1 MTNGNTAPLYVLG
14 GTQNDSFEV
23 DHNVGMLYLAGDEGD
38 DTFLINTFL
47 VLKQN
52 PDKPDLVTNLTTLF
66 GGTGSN
72 RYQYL
77 QNAPVFINGGS
88 GYDTL
93 IIVGTPI
100 DDTFIVTD
108 TYIAGAGRLVNFTN
122 IEAIEVDGA
131 GGNDSIY
138 VMSTNPDLT
147 VTVNGGP
154 GDDVIHIG
162 GTPPPLVYAP
172 PPFTYTPPAYTVTS
186 LQVVMTTVTNN
197 YTTYTFHED
206 LLTWAAIGGTGNPNA
221 AATLLLDQAF
231 GITPGGTTTAT
242 FSGLSVSY
250 DWDIFDF
257 FDLLPSV
264 TVTLSGV
271 QVSYQVPTIRIFQRQ
286 IQPPPV
292 TITPAPVALMAPPS
306 LDASQVKSRVII
318 LGGNDFETNGDTVV
332 YENENGAADV
342 GQLVQRT
349 TPRMVEVGEQTD
361 GTPIFAQDTLGGVG
375 LTDTYLSL
383 ESTGLGISPA
393 GTMSVEK
400 TPYFG
405 IQMQGIEH
413 VQLRLSNA
421 AATFLIADNE
431 DCTGVDTTHQTCV
444 PDAGQLAAPT
454 VAVYGGTGNDTF
466 VIGGIGAATSVTGGG
481 GIDSTTV
488 EAPSGDLSGILGRL
502 TVDGD
507 DLLATQTTHVMPDN
521 SDPEHVLVQQFLNTS
536 ILVIPT
542 TQNGTGPDGQP
553 YYQAAWVPILCVD
566 TATATGTFCHDSS
579 SSALVGS
586 VEVRSAVIDGQGNLT
601 TVDVQQKGSLVYAQQ
616 EYGYQDFETLTLPV
630 YRFSLGLFGFYID
643 HITIDVPLFLNP
655 DGSSTTDDTG
665 VQKIVTAAFG
675 TTSPASAVPL
685 YLDDAGNETTSNTGI
700 PVIVPDGTYSDGRP
714 SHLEVY
720 VDPSFKNVLAPWG
733 TNLLSDGDFSQSVPS
748 NGAAN
753 GWTSTNIDG
762 NGGWFP
768 DYFILNSNGSA
779 STDPTISQS
788 LTNVNPGVTYQ
799 ITGYVTNVY
808 PQYGGSSP
816 NAFEI
821 AVNGQVVLAKSK
833 AQANGWTWFT
843 TTWTDVNTTTATL
856 SLIGEHGDDSSFAIT
871 DVAFQAQNTP
881 AYVTD
886 WANGTD
892 LCIDGSGREVAC
904 PAGPT
909 GGLRAS
915 IIPVYATQLTPFV
928 RTADVSRRACRTA
941 ARRSPATTRSTSR
954 RRTRP
959 A

>member
-1 MTNGNTAPLYVLG
+1 MENSTANNGNPYFRQPGYGEQWSSATVEDITGIFSSAQLTGGAGNNTMVVNAIDGRIVANGSTRTVTTWNGDAVLDNGGNTSGVALPEYYVITIVPGSTMGVDIVDSGGGSGTDDLVVFGSNQADNLTLGAAGQGAFAVGFIESTVTSTTMLSFQGVERLEIYALGGNDNVLSNDTAVTTVIDMGSGDDSLVVGTVPLIPDPGNRTLEYPNGVPVADVAHMTNGNTAPLYVLG

-138 VMSTNPDLT
+138 VMSTDPDLT

-206 LLTWAAIGGTGNPNA
+206 LFTWAAIGGTGNAQA

-242 FSGLSVSY
+242 FNGLSVSY
-250 DWDIFDF
+250 DWNIFDF

-306 LDASQVKSRVII
+306 LDASLVKSRVII

-332 YENENGAADV
+332 YENENGARADV

-349 TPRMVEVGEQTD
+349 TPRIVEVGEKTD

-405 IQMQGIEH
+405 LQMQGIEH
-413 VQLRLSNA
+413 IQLHLSNA
-421 AATFLIADNE
+421 DDTFLIADNGG
-431 DCTGVDTTHQTCV
+431 CTGTDPAQTCS
-444 PDAGQLAAPT
+444 PDAGTLPPT
-454 VAVYGGTGNDTF
+454 LDVYGDDGNDTF
-466 VIGGIGAATSVTGGG
+466 MIGGIGAATTVFGGG
-481 GIDSTTV
+481 GTDSITV
-488 EAPSGDLSGILGRL
+488 NSPSADLSGILGRL

-507 DLLATQTTHVMPDN
+507 DLSPPRRRRDARHRSGADRPAVPDDAAPRHPD
-521 SDPEHVLVQQFLNTS
+521 DPERHRPRRPAV
-536 ILVIPT
+536 
-542 TQNGTGPDGQP
+542 
-553 YYQAAWVPILCVD
+553 YEAAWVRILCVD
-566 TATATGTFCHDSS
+566 TATATGTFCHDSG

-630 YRFSLGLFGFYID
+630 YRFSLGLFGFFVD
-643 HITIDVPLFLNP
+643 HITIDVPL
-655 DGSSTTDDTG
+655 SSPRRDLDDRQTG
-665 VQKIVTAAFG
+665 MQKIVTATFG

-700 PVIVPDGTYSDGRP
+700 PVMSRRHVR
-714 SHLEVY
+714 
-720 VDPSFKNVLAPWG
+720 
-733 TNLLSDGDFSQSVPS
+733 
-748 NGAAN
+748 
-753 GWTSTNIDG
+753 
-762 NGGWFP
+762 
-768 DYFILNSNGSA
+768 
-779 STDPTISQS
+779 
-788 LTNVNPGVTYQ
+788 
-799 ITGYVTNVY
+799 
-808 PQYGGSSP
+808 
-816 NAFEI
+816 
-821 AVNGQVVLAKSK
+821 
-833 AQANGWTWFT
+833 
-843 TTWTDVNTTTATL
+843 
-856 SLIGEHGDDSSFAIT
+856 
-871 DVAFQAQNTP
+871 
-881 AYVTD
+881 
-886 WANGTD
+886 
-892 LCIDGSGREVAC
+892 RR
-904 PAGPT
+904 PAGPPQGVRRPELQRA
-909 GGLRAS
+909 GGVGPE
-915 IIPVYATQLTPFV
+915 PVSDSDF
-928 RTADVSRRACRTA
+928 S
-941 ARRSPATTRSTSR
+941 
-954 RRTRP
+954 
-959 A
+959 

>member
-1 MTNGNTAPLYVLG
+1 MENSATREQIGNPYFRQPGYGEQWSSATVEDITGIFYSAQLTGGAGNNTIVVNAIDGRIVANGSTRTVTTWNGDAVLDNGGNTSGVALPEYYVITIVPGSTMGVDIVDSGGGSGTDDLVVFGSNQADNLTLGAAGQGAFAVGFIESTVTSTTMLSFQGVERLEIYALGGNDNILSNDTAVTTVIDMGSGDDSLVVGTVPLIPDPGNRTLEYPNGVPVADVAHMTNGNTAALYVLG

-138 VMSTNPDLT
+138 VMSTDPDLT

-206 LLTWAAIGGTGNPNA
+206 LFTWAAIGGTGNANA

-250 DWDIFDF
+250 DWNIFDF

-332 YENENGAADV
+332 YENENGARRPTSPPARAAHDAAD
-342 GQLVQRT
+342 GRGRRADGRHADLRAGHARRRRADRHLPE
-349 TPRMVEVGEQTD
+349 PR
-361 GTPIFAQDTLGGVG
+361 
-375 LTDTYLSL
+375 
-383 ESTGLGISPA
+383 
-393 GTMSVEK
+393 
-400 TPYFG
+400 
-405 IQMQGIEH
+405 EH
-413 VQLRLSNA
+413 RPRDQPGRDDERREDAVLRP
-421 AATFLIADNE
+421 
-431 DCTGVDTTHQTCV
+431 
-444 PDAGQLAAPT
+444 PDAGDRAPPAPP
-454 VAVYGGTGNDTF
+454 VERRRDVPHRRQRELHGHRHDPPDLRARRRDAD
-466 VIGGIGAATSVTGGG
+466 GADG
-481 GIDSTTV
+481 
-488 EAPSGDLSGILGRL
+488 GRL
-502 TVDGD
+502 RRHRQRHVRDRRHRRRDVGHRRRRHRLDDGRGAVRRPLRHPRPAHGRRRRPARDPD
-507 DLLATQTTHVMPDN
+507 DARDARQQRSGARARPAV
-521 SDPEHVLVQQFLNTS
+521 PEHVDPRHPDDPERHRPRRPAVLRGGLGADPLRRHRDGHRHVLPRQRLERPRR
-536 ILVIPT
+536 L
-542 TQNGTGPDGQP
+542 GRGPLRRDRRPG
-553 YYQAAWVPILCVD
+553 A
-566 TATATGTFCHDSS
+566 
-579 SSALVGS
+579 
-586 VEVRSAVIDGQGNLT
+586 
-601 TVDVQQKGSLVYAQQ
+601 
-616 EYGYQDFETLTLPV
+616 
-630 YRFSLGLFGFYID
+630 
-643 HITIDVPLFLNP
+643 
-655 DGSSTTDDTG
+655 
-665 VQKIVTAAFG
+665 
-675 TTSPASAVPL
+675 TSPRS
-685 YLDDAGNETTSNTGI
+685 TS
-700 PVIVPDGTYSDGRP
+700 
-714 SHLEVY
+714 
-720 VDPSFKNVLAPWG
+720 
-733 TNLLSDGDFSQSVPS
+733 
-748 NGAAN
+748 
-753 GWTSTNIDG
+753 
-762 NGGWFP
+762 
-768 DYFILNSNGSA
+768 
-779 STDPTISQS
+779 
-788 LTNVNPGVTYQ
+788 
-799 ITGYVTNVY
+799 
-808 PQYGGSSP
+808 
-816 NAFEI
+816 
-821 AVNGQVVLAKSK
+821 
-833 AQANGWTWFT
+833 
-843 TTWTDVNTTTATL
+843 
-856 SLIGEHGDDSSFAIT
+856 
-871 DVAFQAQNTP
+871 
-881 AYVTD
+881 
-886 WANGTD
+886 
-892 LCIDGSGREVAC
+892 
-904 PAGPT
+904 
-909 GGLRAS
+909 
-915 IIPVYATQLTPFV
+915 
-928 RTADVSRRACRTA
+928 SRRAA
-941 ARRSPATTRSTSR
+941 WSTRSRSTATRTSR
-954 RRTRP
+954 R
-959 A
+959 